1 MARTRTLTTLC
12 RSKTTAPTPTGTFRF
27 CAVHVMEGKRVTNN
41 DAKATR
47 EAPPGGVGAVDKT
60 MIDGKPHAASARI
73 SAGFH

>member
-1 MARTRTLTTLC
+1 M
-12 RSKTTAPTPTGTFRF
+12 
-27 CAVHVMEGKRVTNN
+27 TNN

-73 SAGFH
+73 TDQLSPNRR